1 MKGLI
6 LGGGKGTRLRPLTL
20 NTPKPIVPVANRPF
34 LLYQIDL
41 MKTAGIDEIILS
53 LAYLPRKIEDLLKD
67 GADFDV
73 RVRYAVE
80 SEPLGTAGAFK
91 NAEEWIDEPAV
102 VFNGDVL
109 TSLDL
114 PAVIAAHRERGA
126 VATIVLT
133 PVDDPSAYGLVE
145 HDDDGRVTRF
155 LEKPDMDAITSNQ
168 INAGTYVLE
177 PRVFEHIPGGRPY
190 SFERE
195 LFPALLEAGLPVY
208 AYTSDCY
215 WIDIGT
221 PRHYL
226 EAHMDILAGRFHSP
240 SIPPTA
246 LETGGVEN
254 DASIDE
260 RSLIAP
266 GVSIGRGARI
276 ASSVIGPS
284 CRIREGARV
293 VDSVVWP
300 GATIEEH
307 ASVTGSILGRSC
319 SVGRSAVL
327 RSGTVLGGMSS
338 ITDFSS
344 L

>member
-41 MKTAGIDEIILS
+41 MKTAGLGEIILS
-53 LAYLPRKIEDLLKD
+53 LSYLPRKIEDLLKD

-73 RVRYAVE
+73 RVHYAVE
-80 SEPLGTAGAFK
+80 GEPLGTAGAFK

-114 PAVIAAHRERGA
+114 PAVIAAHQHTGA

-145 HDDDGRVTRF
+145 FDDAGRVTRF
-155 LEKPDMDAITSNQ
+155 LEKPDMDTVTTNN
-168 INAGTYVLE
+168 INAGTYVLD
-177 PRVFEHIPGGRPY
+177 PRVFEYIPGDRPF

-221 PRHYL
+221 PEHYL
-226 EAHMDILAGRFHSP
+226 EAHMDILAGRFRSP

-246 LETGGVEN
+246 LETGAEN
-254 DASIDE
+254 GASIDE

-266 GVSIGRGARI
+266 DVSIGRGARI
-276 ASSVIGPS
+276 ASSVIGPN

-300 GATIEEH
+300 GVTIEEN
-307 ASVTGSILGRSC
+307 ASVTGAIVGRSC

-327 RSGTVLGGMSS
+327 KSGTVLGGMSS

-344 L
+344 V